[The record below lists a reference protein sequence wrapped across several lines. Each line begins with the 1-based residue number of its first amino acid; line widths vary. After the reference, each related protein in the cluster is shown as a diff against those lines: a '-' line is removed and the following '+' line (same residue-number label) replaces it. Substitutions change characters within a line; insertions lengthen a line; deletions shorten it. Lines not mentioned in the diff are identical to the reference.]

1 MKLFKTLLKGI
12 RNHFNPIISVI
23 KKADSPNKGKKC
35 VIIPGLHFHSEAELP
50 KELVDLIAAS
60 TKVEGMK
67 YNFTPSHL
75 SEKGVGSLY
84 FGPQSVISDEDID
97 GFEM

>member
-35 VIIPGLHFHSEAELP
+35 ITIPGLHFHSEAQLP

-67 YNFTPSHL
+67 HSFTPPHL
-75 SEKGVGSLY
+75 SKNGVGSLY
-84 FGPQSVISDEDID
+84 FGPQSVISDEAID
-97 GFEM
+97 DFEM